1 MPAVT
6 RELKITYGSYVV
18 GGSTDNLIDGY
29 INLTKNFSESSVEF
43 EFVITAASE
52 AAFKTAIDAAELA
65 FRTPFQNL
73 KVEQGA
79 VTLLDLSHSTDT
91 GFNSE
96 PKILKRQDD
105 LNTGRS
111 RKYAVEITFGMPAD
125 AGVPEEGIRNSS
137 TNVAY
142 LPSRKKQVTI
152 SGIAT
157 AIGGTASRA
166 KYEAII
172 DAFAASILTALG
184 GSYELAEEPSTDND
198 YADKEINF
206 SRVYDEIIYSEAGS
220 ASDSSIVRM
229 IFKVTRGRMAPG
241 DFPSPGTERLVVLD
255 ASFDCWIDKNV
266 TQDLESKW
274 TSIRDWIYGEM
285 DSAFS
290 GGSLAITESTPE
302 FDHTDNRITARVSGL
317 KSTGSNLIS
326 MTQTEDTN
334 VQTGVVLVPAWNGNP
349 LSKYRYQGPT
359 VSVRTVTTSKRVLG
373 DSSNIAQA
381 NASSAMGQAQALNF
395 GQNLVN
401 PVGQGVAPALPGLQ
415 GLNFAQNLP
424 AAQGAGAG
432 AGVEE
437 ALVQSRTNVT
447 PVRIGMDGRT
457 FTVSDI
463 MTVKTY
469 HQYVPLPTSNTTG
482 GIATGAGY

>member
-18 GGSTDNLIDGY
+18 GGSTDKLIDGY

-43 EFVITAASE
+43 DFVITAASE

-73 KVEQGA
+73 TVEQGA

-111 RKYAVEITFGMPAD
+111 RKYTVEITFGMPAD

-142 LPSRKKQVTI
+142 LPSRKRQVTI

-157 AIGGTASRA
+157 AISGTASRA

-184 GSYELAEEPSTDND
+184 GTYELAEEPSTDSD

-206 SRVYDEIIYSEAGS
+206 SRVYDEIIYSQANNPT
-220 ASDSSIVRM
+220 AIVRM

-241 DFPSPGTERLVVLD
+241 DFPSPGAERLVALD
-255 ASFDCWIDKNV
+255 ATFDCWIDKNV
-266 TQDLESKW
+266 TVDLEGTW
-274 TSIRDWIYGEM
+274 TSIRNWIYGKM

-290 GGSLAITESTPE
+290 GGSLAITASTPE
-302 FDHTDNRITARVSGL
+302 FDYTDNRITARVSGL
-317 KSTGSNLIS
+317 KSTGSNLIT
-326 MTQTEDTN
+326 MTETEDTS

-349 LSKYRYQGPT
+349 LSKYRYQGPS
-359 VSVRTVTTSKRVLG
+359 VWVRTVTTSKRVLG
-373 DSSNIAQA
+373 DPPVSSLNL
-381 NASSAMGQAQALNF
+381 MGLGTLNF
-395 GQNLVN
+395 SQNLIN
-401 PVGQGVAPALPGLQ
+401 PVGGGGP
-415 GLNFAQNLP
+415 QNLP
-424 AAQGAGAG
+424 SAQPVGGANN
-432 AGVEE
+432 VEE
-437 ALVQSRTNVT
+437 VLVSWRENVT
-447 PVRIGMDGRT
+447 PIRIGMDGNT
-457 FTVSDI
+457 FMVSDI
-463 MTVKTY
+463 MTVGTY
-469 HQYVPLPTSNTTG
+469 HRYVPLAASTTSG
-482 GIATGAGY
+482 GIATGGGY